1 MKILGLTGGIGS
13 GKTTVAKV
21 FEAHGYRVYYADERA
36 KILTEENLE
45 LVQQIK
51 DSFGDNLYDAHG
63 KLNRP
68 KLAAV
73 VFESKE
79 ALNVLNGLV
88 HPAVA
93 KDFSVWMENLPL
105 DYEKNFVLR
114 EAAILFEA
122 GADKSCDAVLT
133 VYAPRNMRMDRVV
146 ARDRTTRDAVSARM
160 RNQMSDMD
168 KCFQSD
174 FVVFNDGHHELSGQI
189 DLAIRFLE
197 AKWR

>member
-21 FEAHGYRVYYADERA
+21 FESHGYCVYYADDRA
-36 KILTEENLE
+36 KILTEENPE
-45 LVQQIK
+45 LVRQIK
-51 DSFGDNLYDAHG
+51 DAFGEHLYDAHG

-79 ALNVLNGLV
+79 ALSVLNGLV

-93 KDFSVWMENLPL
+93 KDFSVWMENLPFGY
-105 DYEKNFVLR
+105 DKAFVLR

-122 GADKSCDAVLT
+122 GAHKSCDAVLT
-133 VYAPRNMRMDRVV
+133 VYAPRTLRMDRVV
-146 ARDRTTRDAVSARM
+146 ARDNTTREAVSARM
-160 RNQMSDMD
+160 RNQWPDMD

-174 FVVFNDGHHELSGQI
+174 FIVFNDGHHELSGQI
-189 DLAIRFLE
+189 DHAIKFLE
-197 AKWR
+197 AKWQ